1 MEPFSILLRDQI
13 AVIALADGP
22 FALAAFSTPRNRRLE
37 ISTFH
42 RYVRPRSIARAYTA
56 TSAAK
61 MRARVFE
68 EHESLAYRVRV

>member
-42 RYVRPRSIARAYTA
+42 RYVRADPSLERTPRRVLRKCEHVYSKS
-56 TSAAK
+56 TS
-61 MRARVFE
+61 
-68 EHESLAYRVRV
+68 H